1 MAIQSTGSANVIVAV
16 VNPRP
21 KLVAVF
27 GKVFVASSGGAVTIS
42 SPNGTISV
50 GGTLSNPALDIA
62 QQGATVGQVLAW
74 NGTKWAPVTGGG
86 GGSVTITSPQNTL
99 VVGGTTSN
107 PTLDVAIGAETLR
120 IDSEIGVRI
129 GSATLRSRVANGTT
143 GTTVII
149 NQVVGQPVQMS
160 ISTVTDATAILATL
174 NAAGANATTISN
186 MQTGGNTILV
196 QSWSANVFQIVA
208 TFPAA
213 TTITQVQAIFAGAR
227 SDAVW
232 YGGVTT
238 GVFTY
243 QSAPRQGIANLFAAG
258 ANITLTRDANDITT
272 IASTG
277 GGGGTPGGANTQI
290 QFNNSG
296 TFGGSPLLTWNGSQL
311 GTNVI
316 SSAVAQALSL
326 RSDTGVRIADNDA
339 NFISL
344 KGNSAGNSPTIATQ
358 GSDANIDLVLF
369 GKGTGGLQL
378 GSLANATPLIV
389 TDAAVPTT
397 LTPGSSGQVLTS
409 AGAGKTPYWGSA
421 GGSVSTLQ
429 GLSDVS
435 IVEPIYAQVGTFTV
449 ASITPG
455 SQSLTLTGSPTGLI
469 AVGDW
474 LRGGTSVPGQV
485 AALQVIF
492 INGNNLQFSV
502 DPSPF
507 FAVGNNVYR
516 LPATLDGSTL
526 FFSNAI
532 NKWIATPPNNA
543 LPLDALNWVSR
554 EGDLYVTDNTVPL
567 ANAPVTTNSTVITN
581 PWTFSTPT
589 VNSFV
594 SGSEVV
600 GIDATGR
607 MVTGQYLDATASGI
621 SVATLQNVLVD
632 RRAGGGFALNTVYN
646 LIWRQ
651 GIFALSGYV
660 AFNGTTITQ
669 GNAAVAATADT
680 EIAAKIGSLTTN
692 PVFPFT
698 QLGGNVVSD
707 ASNFVGTACNLATSS
722 YSTARA
728 ALIALGATPNAQA
741 AGGLWTLP
749 PAPLFVTNIA
759 NPTSVQYARV
769 ASIDEGVSTS
779 QLIINIT
786 ALNSYLDSLPTGAQP
801 IFLTKGAFDFQSDPL
816 AAIQRNTVASLNTL
830 QGPVTVAAGTGI
842 GIAASGNT
850 LTVTNTGSSTP
861 GSGNAIF
868 FTDNQYG
875 EALITEAA
883 TESLYIQMGYTN
895 STEIGA
901 GGTLAGLAYFDTS
914 TAAPT
919 GAGLGIRT
927 KVATTYT
934 ALNPV
939 IYTPS
944 YQVVFTTPAGAS
956 ASEYSLDSLLFA
968 KRTPTGNIYNNAN
981 LWPPFRDAN
990 PSDDI
995 QLIPV
1000 KFPTFSVASS
1010 GTNQWTATIGEG
1022 IWDASFSGYT
1032 WQAGDL
1038 SVEYLGYLRIFEN
1051 SGVSRPPT
1059 GVSITRTSGLGG
1071 IRLLASLPGTSGST
1085 PTLSQVLTVGNTTGA
1100 GRSIIYQDSQ
1110 ATPNSINLSAPSSIT
1125 SSYTLKLPSAQASA
1139 AGQVLANDGSG
1150 NLSWSVGGSG
1160 SNTTVYSTI
1169 PYKTSGGGQGFTYI
1183 DFVSLLGTDLPTA
1196 ASFFPLN
1203 SQFTINRFSGTATR
1217 PVLTVTGAV
1226 TSPSANNYRVPC
1238 SGLGTFDI
1246 FTGDAA
1252 IIIRE
1257 NSFLEIDE
1265 PLIWQPSNSKVGLEF
1280 DNTLALS
1287 STSGVLQIARQ
1298 GATNGQSL
1306 QWNGTSWVPATTSPN
1321 WLTGNGTPAD
1331 GLGVVG
1337 NYYQDTSVTFPG
1349 NYIWLKTQTQTSP
1362 YWVRQTNLENAIL
1375 SYNGGQLFFAFA
1387 RVVATSAITLSGLQT
1402 IDGIALAAGD
1412 IVLATAQAPST
1423 DSGLYTVSNGGW
1435 TRTTTTIVQ
1444 GLVVI
1449 ISLGTVNRG
1458 NSFIQTL
1465 PITSVALSA
1474 QAWSL
1479 FANNGAY
1486 SLQATCLVG
1495 NVTNT
1500 SITSASLTVNGQS
1513 GAGSLNLSS
1522 IAGAATISTA
1532 TGGDSL
1538 AIAPGGAGNLIL
1550 GNTANSGLTLAGGST
1565 ANAALT
1571 VTSGASSTN
1580 LTISAK
1586 GTSSFVN
1593 LGNGSPGF
1601 VQIQGNAVASP
1612 VSIAVSGNA
1621 NQSLLLS
1628 PAGSGSTFVGNA
1640 NAFSGISI
1648 TGGQSA
1654 YTEVAANGAATNLNL
1669 VLTAKGTG
1677 AVTISNGSSSF
1688 DMFPVS
1694 SATAYNLIDLGSN
1707 ELRIKTS
1714 SAGGLSIGNLNSDGT
1729 AATTLANLRVSAS
1742 QIRLRA
1748 IGILTTT
1755 AIDATLEPQAAGNVD
1770 LGNLGNTGI
1779 RIAGGNSSFVN
1790 VQAVGAG
1797 ANIDV
1802 VLTPKGTGDFYPIG
1816 SALSATT
1823 TNQPAILVA
1832 SARGSTTL
1840 GVGTQ
1845 GQVLTSNGTG
1855 GSPYW
1860 AASGLQGANM
1870 SVYTFAASP
1879 TGASAAALTLTNQI
1893 NNLSLTLS
1901 TNSLTGFVANATYMI
1916 FMSFSWNGQ
1925 NAAVN
1930 AFTSLTTTPN
1940 IVTTI
1945 GYGAGVSVSNIRTAA
1960 TPNGDTTT
1968 VTNIGYYIPGA
1979 TPATLYAYYFVGGS
1993 GTITNST
2000 VTILRIA

>member
-50 GGTLSNPALDIA
+50 GGTLSNPAIDIA

-86 GGSVTITSPQNTL
+86 GGSVTITSPNNTL
-99 VVGGTTSN
+99 TVGGTTSA
-107 PTLDVAIGAETLR
+107 PTLDVAIPAETLR

-129 GSATLRSRVANGTT
+129 GSATLRTRVANGTT

-149 NQVVGQPVQMS
+149 NQVVGQPVQMT

-208 TFPAA
+208 TFPVA

-277 GGGGTPGGANTQI
+277 GGGGTPGGANTQV

-358 GSDANIDLVLF
+358 GSDTNIDLVLF

-397 LTPGSSGQVLTS
+397 LTPGASGQVLTS

-492 INGNNLQFSV
+492 INNNNLQFSV

-567 ANAPVTTNSTVITN
+567 ANAPVTTNSSLITN

-741 AGGLWTLP
+741 AGGLWSLP
-749 PAPLFVTNIA
+749 PAPLYVTNIA

-850 LTVTNTGSSTP
+850 LTVTNTGSGTP
-861 GSGNAIF
+861 GSGNAVN
-868 FTDNQYG
+868 FTNDQHSEVG
-875 EALITEAA
+875 ITEAA
-883 TESLYIQMGYTN
+883 TESIYIQMGYSS
-895 STEIGA
+895 STEIGS
-901 GGTLAGLAYFDTS
+901 GGTLAGTTYWDTPTS
-914 TAAPT
+914 GAITAGYGVRA
-919 GAGLGIRT
+919 RT
-927 KVATTYT
+927 ATTFT
-934 ALNPV
+934 SLNPV

-956 ASEYSLDSLLFA
+956 ATGYSLDKLLFA
-968 KRTPTGNIYNNAN
+968 KRNYTGNIYANAN
-981 LWPPFRDAN
+981 LWPPLRDSN
-990 PSDDI
+990 ISDDI

-1000 KFPTFSVASS
+1000 QTPTFSVVSS
-1010 GTNQWTATIGEG
+1010 GTNQWTATIGQG
-1022 IWDASFSGYT
+1022 IWNADFSGYA
-1032 WQAGDL
+1032 WLAADL
-1038 SVEYLGYLRIFEN
+1038 SVEYLPYLRIFEN
-1051 SGVSRPPT
+1051 SGVNLPPT
-1059 GVSITRTSGLGG
+1059 LVSVTRTSGLGG
-1071 IRLLASLPGTSGST
+1071 IRILSTLPGTSGST
-1085 PTLSQVLTVGNTTGA
+1085 PTLSQVLTVGNQTGA

-1125 SSYTLKLPSAQASA
+1125 SSYTLKLPSAQATAS
-1139 AGQVLANDGSG
+1139 GQVLANDGSG
-1150 NLSWSVGGSG
+1150 NLSWSTGGS
-1160 SNTTVYSTI
+1160 SNGTTIYSEL
-1169 PYKTSGGGQGFTYI
+1169 PFKTATDNSPLPNTMRIYY
-1183 DFVSLLGTDLPTA
+1183 LGPNIIQLVTA
-1196 ASFFPLN
+1196 QQFFEIG
-1203 SQFTINRFSGTATR
+1203 SQFTLDAFTAAGR
-1217 PVLTVTGAV
+1217 RIKTVASAV
-1226 TSPSANNYRVPC
+1226 TQARDNV
-1238 SGLGTFDI
+1238 FDVTI
-1246 FTGDAA
+1246 GVG
-1252 IIIRE
+1252 E
-1257 NSFLEIDE
+1257 LE
-1265 PLIWQPSNSKVGLEF
+1265 PYQQNVGVVGVRQNQAFLEF
-1280 DNTLALS
+1280 DFPIQVQINNNKYGLSLDSTLGLS
-1287 STSGVLQIARQ
+1287 SVNGRLGLNQQS
-1298 GATNGQSL
+1298 ATAGQSL
-1306 QWNGTSWVPATTSPN
+1306 QWSGTAWIPATTSPN
-1321 WLTGNGTPAD
+1321 WLTGTGAPAD

-1412 IVLATAQAPST
+1412 VVLASAQAPST

-1449 ISLGTVNRG
+1449 ISLGTANRG

-1550 GNTANSGLTLAGGST
+1550 GNTTNSGLTLAGGST
-1565 ANAALT
+1565 ANA
-1571 VTSGASSTN
+1571 
-1580 LTISAK
+1580 
-1586 GTSSFVN
+1586 
-1593 LGNGSPGF
+1593 
-1601 VQIQGNAVASP
+1601 
-1612 VSIAVSGNA
+1612 
-1621 NQSLLLS
+1621 
-1628 PAGSGSTFVGNA
+1628 
-1640 NAFSGISI
+1640 
-1648 TGGQSA
+1648 
-1654 YTEVAANGAATNLNL
+1654 
-1669 VLTAKGTG
+1669 
-1677 AVTISNGSSSF
+1677 
-1688 DMFPVS
+1688 
-1694 SATAYNLIDLGSN
+1694 
-1707 ELRIKTS
+1707 
-1714 SAGGLSIGNLNSDGT
+1714 GL
-1729 AATTLANLRVSAS
+1729 
-1742 QIRLRA
+1742 
-1748 IGILTTT
+1748 
-1755 AIDATLEPQAAGNVD
+1755 
-1770 LGNLGNTGI
+1770 
-1779 RIAGGNSSFVN
+1779 
-1790 VQAVGAG
+1790 
-1797 ANIDV
+1797 
-1802 VLTPKGTGDFYPIG
+1802 
-1816 SALSATT
+1816 
-1823 TNQPAILVA
+1823 
-1832 SARGSTTL
+1832 
-1840 GVGTQ
+1840 
-1845 GQVLTSNGTG
+1845 
-1855 GSPYW
+1855 
-1860 AASGLQGANM
+1860 
-1870 SVYTFAASP
+1870 
-1879 TGASAAALTLTNQI
+1879 
-1893 NNLSLTLS
+1893 
-1901 TNSLTGFVANATYMI
+1901 
-1916 FMSFSWNGQ
+1916 
-1925 NAAVN
+1925 
-1930 AFTSLTTTPN
+1930 
-1940 IVTTI
+1940 
-1945 GYGAGVSVSNIRTAA
+1945 
-1960 TPNGDTTT
+1960 
-1968 VTNIGYYIPGA
+1968 
-1979 TPATLYAYYFVGGS
+1979 
-1993 GTITNST
+1993 
-2000 VTILRIA
+2000 

>member
-42 SPNGTISV
+42 SPQGTISV
-50 GGTLSNPALDIA
+50 GGTLSNPAIDIA

-208 TFPAA
+208 TFPVA

-358 GSDANIDLVLF
+358 GSDTNIDLVLF

-1038 SVEYLGYLRIFEN
+1038 SVEYLAYLRIFEN

-1085 PTLSQVLTVGNTTGA
+1085 PTLSQVLTVGNHYW
-1100 GRSIIYQDSQ
+1100 RWSFDH
-1110 ATPNSINLSAPSSIT
+1110 LS
-1125 SSYTLKLPSAQASA
+1125 
-1139 AGQVLANDGSG
+1139 
-1150 NLSWSVGGSG
+1150 
-1160 SNTTVYSTI
+1160 
-1169 PYKTSGGGQGFTYI
+1169 
-1183 DFVSLLGTDLPTA
+1183 
-1196 ASFFPLN
+1196 
-1203 SQFTINRFSGTATR
+1203 R
-1217 PVLTVTGAV
+1217 
-1226 TSPSANNYRVPC
+1226 
-1238 SGLGTFDI
+1238 
-1246 FTGDAA
+1246 
-1252 IIIRE
+1252 
-1257 NSFLEIDE
+1257 
-1265 PLIWQPSNSKVGLEF
+1265 QPS
-1280 DNTLALS
+1280 D
-1287 STSGVLQIARQ
+1287 
-1298 GATNGQSL
+1298 
-1306 QWNGTSWVPATTSPN
+1306 
-1321 WLTGNGTPAD
+1321 
-1331 GLGVVG
+1331 
-1337 NYYQDTSVTFPG
+1337 
-1349 NYIWLKTQTQTSP
+1349 
-1362 YWVRQTNLENAIL
+1362 
-1375 SYNGGQLFFAFA
+1375 
-1387 RVVATSAITLSGLQT
+1387 
-1402 IDGIALAAGD
+1402 
-1412 IVLATAQAPST
+1412 AQ
-1423 DSGLYTVSNGGW
+1423 
-1435 TRTTTTIVQ
+1435 
-1444 GLVVI
+1444 
-1449 ISLGTVNRG
+1449 
-1458 NSFIQTL
+1458 
-1465 PITSVALSA
+1465 
-1474 QAWSL
+1474 
-1479 FANNGAY
+1479 
-1486 SLQATCLVG
+1486 
-1495 NVTNT
+1495 
-1500 SITSASLTVNGQS
+1500 
-1513 GAGSLNLSS
+1513 
-1522 IAGAATISTA
+1522 
-1532 TGGDSL
+1532 
-1538 AIAPGGAGNLIL
+1538 
-1550 GNTANSGLTLAGGST
+1550 
-1565 ANAALT
+1565 
-1571 VTSGASSTN
+1571 
-1580 LTISAK
+1580 
-1586 GTSSFVN
+1586 
-1593 LGNGSPGF
+1593 
-1601 VQIQGNAVASP
+1601 
-1612 VSIAVSGNA
+1612 
-1621 NQSLLLS
+1621 
-1628 PAGSGSTFVGNA
+1628 
-1640 NAFSGISI
+1640 
-1648 TGGQSA
+1648 
-1654 YTEVAANGAATNLNL
+1654 
-1669 VLTAKGTG
+1669 
-1677 AVTISNGSSSF
+1677 
-1688 DMFPVS
+1688 
-1694 SATAYNLIDLGSN
+1694 
-1707 ELRIKTS
+1707 
-1714 SAGGLSIGNLNSDGT
+1714 
-1729 AATTLANLRVSAS
+1729 
-1742 QIRLRA
+1742 
-1748 IGILTTT
+1748 
-1755 AIDATLEPQAAGNVD
+1755 
-1770 LGNLGNTGI
+1770 
-1779 RIAGGNSSFVN
+1779 
-1790 VQAVGAG
+1790 
-1797 ANIDV
+1797 
-1802 VLTPKGTGDFYPIG
+1802 
-1816 SALSATT
+1816 
-1823 TNQPAILVA
+1823 
-1832 SARGSTTL
+1832 
-1840 GVGTQ
+1840 
-1845 GQVLTSNGTG
+1845 
-1855 GSPYW
+1855 
-1860 AASGLQGANM
+1860 
-1870 SVYTFAASP
+1870 
-1879 TGASAAALTLTNQI
+1879 
-1893 NNLSLTLS
+1893 
-1901 TNSLTGFVANATYMI
+1901 
-1916 FMSFSWNGQ
+1916 
-1925 NAAVN
+1925 
-1930 AFTSLTTTPN
+1930 
-1940 IVTTI
+1940 
-1945 GYGAGVSVSNIRTAA
+1945 
-1960 TPNGDTTT
+1960 
-1968 VTNIGYYIPGA
+1968 
-1979 TPATLYAYYFVGGS
+1979 
-1993 GTITNST
+1993 
-2000 VTILRIA
+2000 